1 MTNDSTRIVV
11 AISVCVVILLAWAR
25 LVVDVERDVQMYGG
39 ALPSF
44 STLCD
49 ECKSMAN
56 VPACSFICNM
66 NAVVNVPTPGLSTH
80 SGVYLLKHHNIL
92 INPEQGQGGETFRWA
107 LVLDVAND
115 GKVHGFS
122 AVRRGSDYES
132 YDVTGVYAG
141 NSTLMLI
148 LLSVST
154 GQPAI
159 VLDNTLDSLL
169 EDLTTEDPDDPV
181 TVLHTRDNRLLFSP
195 NPGAS
200 GLKLTFDTNG
210 HLYGATTGYTYLE
223 SRNAELP
230 ISVTFEKRERIPE
243 NYFSTPGAT

>member
-1 MTNDSTRIVV
+1 MANDSTVLVV

-66 NAVVNVPTPGLSTH
+66 NAVVNVPTPDLSTH
-80 SGVYLLKHHNIL
+80 SGVYLLKHHNIV
-92 INPEQGQGGETFRWA
+92 NQYEHQGGETFRWA

-122 AVRRGSDYES
+122 AVRRGADYES

-154 GQPAI
+154 GPPAT
-159 VLDNTLDSLL
+159 VLDDTLDSLV
-169 EDLTTEDPDDPV
+169 EDLYTENPDDPV
-181 TVLHTRDNRLLFSP
+181 TVLHTTDNRLLFSP

-200 GLKLTFDTNG
+200 GLKLTFDANG

-243 NYFSTPGAT
+243 NYFSTSGAT